1 VARQPNPYNNIER
14 EFTLVGQTLPDDDLE
29 VEIPAP
35 APEPSFDGMEMS
47 QMEDGSIEFAE
58 PESVGVEDMGFDSN
72 LAEVIDDD
80 ELTGI
85 SSMVL
90 DKVEEDKSSRKEW
103 INIYT
108 KGLDLLGVKYENR
121 TEPFN
126 GATGVIHPMLNEAV
140 SQFQSQ
146 AYKELLPPSG
156 PVRTQV
162 LGDTTPELEQ
172 QADRVKDFMNYQII
186 HEMPE
191 YDSEFDQMLYYLGLC
206 GSAFKKVYKDPQL
219 GRQVSKF
226 VMAED
231 MLVPFNATDLESS
244 ERVTHIIKMSPNEL
258 RKLQVSGFYRDI
270 EIEAGEGEYSELD
283 ETKEELSGLERAGE
297 NEEVT
302 LYECHCYLDLDAFPD
317 KTADGEVTGIKLPY
331 IVTVAGDS
339 GEVLSVYRNY
349 SEVDP
354 LKRKKQYFVHYMF
367 TPGLGFY
374 GNGLIHLLGNL
385 SRTATA
391 NLRQLVDAGTLANM
405 PAGFKARGLR
415 IRDDDQ
421 PLQPGEWRDVDVVG
435 TELRSSLL
443 PLPYKEPSATLF
455 QLLGFVVQA
464 AQKFVGTTDIG
475 TGNIQNTEMPVGTTV
490 ALLERGSRI
499 MSAVHKRLYNAMK
512 QEFKLLA
519 DIIATD
525 TSDYPYNVNGAQA
538 GLKAKDFDG
547 RVDIVPVANPNIF
560 SMSQRVSLAQEQL
573 KLAQANP
580 QMHNLYEAYRRMYT
594 ALGIDNIEQILPPPT
609 QPQAMDPVMENGML
623 QMALAGKQ
631 QLKAFPQQNHDAH
644 IQAHLTYMSSI
655 IVRSNAAAMQIL
667 QTHIFEHIAMKAQM
681 VVQQEMMMLQQQGQA
696 VPPEMMQNRVAEVE
710 AQLMAEYIQQES
722 QILGAGKQ
730 DPLVDLKAQELQLRQ
745 QEQMQQA
752 QQDQLE
758 LQLDRQKLA
767 QQGVLARERIDST
780 EDIAAM
786 RAQIAMQRTMNRGG
800 Q

>member
-1 VARQPNPYNNIER
+1 
-14 EFTLVGQTLPDDDLE
+14 
-29 VEIPAP
+29 
-35 APEPSFDGMEMS
+35 
-47 QMEDGSIEFAE
+47 
-58 PESVGVEDMGFDSN
+58 
-72 LAEVIDDD
+72 
-80 ELTGI
+80 
-85 SSMVL
+85 
-90 DKVEEDKSSRKEW
+90 
-103 INIYT
+103 
-108 KGLDLLGVKYENR
+108 
-121 TEPFN
+121 
-126 GATGVIHPMLNEAV
+126 
-140 SQFQSQ
+140 
-146 AYKELLPPSG
+146 
-156 PVRTQV
+156 
-162 LGDTTPELEQ
+162 
-172 QADRVKDFMNYQII
+172 
-186 HEMPE
+186 
-191 YDSEFDQMLYYLGLC
+191 
-206 GSAFKKVYKDPQL
+206 
-219 GRQVSKF
+219 
-226 VMAED
+226 
-231 MLVPFNATDLESS
+231 
-244 ERVTHIIKMSPNEL
+244 
-258 RKLQVSGFYRDI
+258 
-270 EIEAGEGEYSELD
+270 
-283 ETKEELSGLERAGE
+283 
-297 NEEVT
+297 
-302 LYECHCYLDLDAFPD
+302 
-317 KTADGEVTGIKLPY
+317 
-331 IVTVAGDS
+331 
-339 GEVLSVYRNY
+339 
-349 SEVDP
+349 
-354 LKRKKQYFVHYMF
+354 
-367 TPGLGFY
+367 
-374 GNGLIHLLGNL
+374 
-385 SRTATA
+385 
-391 NLRQLVDAGTLANM
+391 
-405 PAGFKARGLR
+405 
-415 IRDDDQ
+415 
-421 PLQPGEWRDVDVVG
+421 
-435 TELRSSLL
+435 
-443 PLPYKEPSATLF
+443 LF

-525 TSDYPYNVNGAQA
+525 TSDYPYNVNGAQD

-594 ALGIDNIEQILPPPT
+594 ALGIDNIEQILPPPS

-667 QTHIFEHIAMKAQM
+667 QTHIFEHLAMKAQM

-722 QILGAGKQ
+722 QILGSGKQ

-767 QQGVLARERIDST
+767 QQGALARERIDST

-800 Q
+800 